1 VKTWLPYPVLSLL
14 LFVVW
19 LLLVA
24 EVSVAHVL
32 LALFLAWG
40 IPLLCRPFLKDLP
53 PVRHTFAALR
63 LVALVTYDIVVA
75 NIVVARLILGPT
87 DRLKPVFVSVPLT
100 LTQPMSI
107 SLLASIITM
116 TPGTVSS
123 DLSQDN
129 KILIVHALDCSD
141 PEALIADIQQ
151 RYEKPLLEIFGC

>member
-1 VKTWLPYPVLSLL
+1 MKTWLPYPVLSLL

>member
-1 VKTWLPYPVLSLL
+1 MKAWLPYPVLSLL

-40 IPLLCRPFLKDLP
+40 IPIVCRPFLKDLP
-53 PVRHTFAALR
+53 PVRRFFAALR

-75 NIVVARLILGPT
+75 NIAVARLILGPT
-87 DRLKPVFVSVPLT
+87 ARLNPVFVSVPLT

>member
-1 VKTWLPYPVLSLL
+1 MKAWLPYPVLSFL

-24 EVSVAHVL
+24 EVSAAHVL

-40 IPLLCRPFLKDLP
+40 IPMLCRPFLKDLP
-53 PVRHTFAALR
+53 PVRHAFAALR
-63 LVALVTYDIVVA
+63 LVALVTYDIVLA
-75 NIVVARLILGPT
+75 NIAVARLILGPT
-87 DRLKPVFVSVPLT
+87 ARLNPVFVHVPLT

-129 KILIVHALDCSD
+129 KVLIVHALDCSD
-141 PEALIADIQQ
+141 PEALVADIQQ

>member
-1 VKTWLPYPVLSLL
+1 MKAWLPYPVLSLF

-40 IPLLCRPFLKDLP
+40 IPIICRPFLKDLP

-75 NIVVARLILGPT
+75 NVVVARLILGPT
-87 DRLKPVFVSVPLT
+87 ARLKPAFVHVPLT

>member
-1 VKTWLPYPVLSLL
+1 MKAWLPYPVLSLL

-40 IPLLCRPFLKDLP
+40 IPMLCRPFLKDLP

-75 NIVVARLILGPT
+75 NIAVARLILGPT
-87 DRLKPVFVSVPLT
+87 ARLNPVFVQVPLT

-141 PEALIADIQQ
+141 PEALITDIQQ

>member
-1 VKTWLPYPVLSLL
+1 MKAWFPYPALSFL

-32 LALFLAWG
+32 LALFLSWG
-40 IPLLCRPFLKDLP
+40 IPIVCRPFLKDLP
-53 PVRHTFAALR
+53 SVFRFFAALR
-63 LVALVTYDIVVA
+63 LVALVTYDIVAA
-75 NIVVARLILGPT
+75 NVVVARLILGPT
-87 DRLKPVFVSVPLT
+87 ARLNPVFVQVPLT

-123 DLSQDN
+123 DLSSDN

>member
-1 VKTWLPYPVLSLL
+1 MKAWLPYPVLSLL
-14 LFVVW
+14 LFIVW

-24 EVSVAHVL
+24 EISVAHVL

-40 IPLLCRPFLKDLP
+40 IPMLCRPFLKDLP
-53 PVRHTFAALR
+53 PVHHVFAALR
-63 LVALVTYDIVVA
+63 LVILVTYDIVVA
-75 NIVVARLILGPT
+75 NLTVARLVLGPT
-87 DRLKPVFVSVPLT
+87 ARLKPAFVKVPLT

-123 DLSQDN
+123 DLTQDN
-129 KILIVHALDCSD
+129 KVLIVHALDCSD
-141 PEALIADIQQ
+141 PGALVSDIQQ

>member
-1 VKTWLPYPVLSLL
+1 MKSWLPYPILSLM

-24 EVSVAHVL
+24 EISVAHVL

-40 IPLLCRPFLKDLP
+40 IPLVCRPFLAGLP
-53 PVRHTFAALR
+53 PIRQPVAAIR
-63 LVALVTYDIVVA
+63 LVGLVTYDIVVA
-75 NIVVARLILGPT
+75 NVTVARLILGPT
-87 DRLKPVFVSVPLT
+87 ARLQPVFVQVPLT

-123 DLSQDN
+123 DLSKDN
-129 KILIVHALDCSD
+129 KVLLVHALDCDD
-141 PEALIADIQQ
+141 PEALVADIKQ

>member
-1 VKTWLPYPVLSLL
+1 MKAWLPYPVLSLL

-40 IPLLCRPFLKDLP
+40 IPIICRPFLKDLP

-75 NIVVARLILGPT
+75 NVVVARLILGPT
-87 DRLKPVFVSVPLT
+87 ARLKPVFVYVPLT

-141 PEALIADIQQ
+141 PEALIADIQK

>member
-1 VKTWLPYPVLSLL
+1 MKAWLPYPVLSLL

-40 IPLLCRPFLKDLP
+40 IPIVCRPFLKDLP
-53 PVRHTFAALR
+53 PVRHMFAALR
-63 LVALVTYDIVVA
+63 LVVLVTYDIVMA
-75 NIVVARLILGPT
+75 NVVVARLILGPT
-87 DRLKPVFVSVPLT
+87 ARLKPVFVHVPLT

-151 RYEKPLLEIFGC
+151 RYEKPLLEFFGC

>member
-1 VKTWLPYPVLSLL
+1 MKSWLPYPVLSLM
-14 LFVVW
+14 LFAVW

-40 IPLLCRPFLKDLP
+40 IPQLCRPFLTGLP
-53 PVRHTFAALR
+53 SILQPIAAIR
-63 LVALVTYDIVVA
+63 LVGLVTYDIVLA
-75 NIVVARLILGPT
+75 NVTVARLVLGPT
-87 DRLKPVFVSVPLT
+87 ARLNPAFVQVPLA
-100 LTQPMSI
+100 LTQPLSI

-123 DLSQDN
+123 ELSLDN
-129 KILIVHALDCSD
+129 KMLLVHALDCDD
-141 PEALIADIQQ
+141 PEALVADIKQ